1 MKAKREK
8 KCSGCPHFKITCK
21 PIKHYDS
28 GQAVCSKNNLVFEYT
43 SHRQLNNL
51 TCVEEER

>member
-1 MKAKREK
+1 MKVKREK

-21 PIKHYDS
+21 PIMHYDS
-28 GQAVCSKNNLVFEYT
+28 GQAVCSKHNLVFEYT